1 VTILL
6 ISTKWSAATM
16 KKTIS
21 ECNVERLRNRQ
32 PRRKLIPNAA
42 VKNFAVFLFAH
53 AAPLLEEGWD

>member
-1 VTILL
+1 
-6 ISTKWSAATM
+6 M